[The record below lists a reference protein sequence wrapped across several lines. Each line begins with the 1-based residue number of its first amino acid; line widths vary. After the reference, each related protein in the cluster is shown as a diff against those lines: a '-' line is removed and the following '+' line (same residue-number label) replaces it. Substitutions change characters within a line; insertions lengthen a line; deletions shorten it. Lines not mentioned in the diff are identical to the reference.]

1 MALVHKLPSNG
12 YRCENPLAIDK
23 PEAFLCVIA
32 PYGCKDGRSGTTDV
46 RYSSLLML
54 AVPALLMF
62 AIAHY

>member
-1 MALVHKLPSNG
+1 MHKLPSNG
-12 YRCENPLAIDK
+12 YRCENALAIDK